1 MLIKRLSF
9 EEQGRHYGY
18 PACCIRNFS
27 DPTNLKSRQAKYY
40 FVYGFLPCAECY
52 DKLENG
58 VDINNLLR
66 KRKCIEPIS
75 SNKAGKLNYSDPVSQ
90 FQTFLTELG
99 MLMRKTYRLSQ
110 LPYDNV
116 KTWEQIQFLINRK
129 RMPRKKVGENRVM
142 TYHYI
147 KNISKMLLTPK

>member
-27 DPTNLKSRQAKYY
+27 DVTLIKFRREKYY

-52 DKLENG
+52 EKLENG

-66 KRKCIEPIS
+66 NRKCIEPIS
-75 SNKAGKLNYSDPVSQ
+75 SDKATQLNYSDPVSQ
-90 FQTFLTELG
+90 FQIFLTELQ
-99 MLMRKTYRLSQ
+99 MLMRKTYTLSK

-116 KTWEQIQFLINRK
+116 TTWEQIQFLINRK

-142 TYHYI
+142 TFHNI
-147 KNISKMLLTPK
+147 KNISKML

>member
-27 DPTNLKSRQAKYY
+27 DPINLKSRQEKYY

-58 VDINNLLR
+58 TDINNLLR

-129 RMPRKKVGENRVM
+129 RMPRKKVCENRVM
-142 TYHYI
+142 TFHYI